1 MAMFLDINY
10 LAALIVVLTLHEY
23 SHAWLANR
31 LGDPTP
37 ERNGRLS
44 LNPIR
49 HLDLFGT
56 VMLFIAGIGWG
67 KPVPINPRN
76 FKNPGRDEA
85 LTALA
90 GPAMNLMIALVVAI
104 FVNYMPTNF
113 LSGFLDATLDLSLV
127 LFLFNLLPFPP
138 LDGSKFLILFVPVKW
153 RARYQAFMNKSM
165 PYF

>member
-1 MAMFLDINY
+1 M
-10 LAALIVVLTLHEY
+10 
-23 SHAWLANR
+23 
-31 LGDPTP
+31 
-37 ERNGRLS
+37 
-44 LNPIR
+44 NPIR

-56 VMLFIAGIGWG
+56 VMLLLRDWLG
-67 KPVPINPRN
+67 KAVPINPRN

-138 LDGSKFLILFVPVKW
+138 LDGSKFLICLCL
-153 RARYQAFMNKSM
+153 
-165 PYF
+165 